1 MGSDPFLGL
10 KMGQREVFEWE
21 WKVMVVE
28 VVAEDVQREVVEGEV
43 ERGEVERVLW
53 VWTVYKVRW
62 AR

>member
-1 MGSDPFLGL
+1 
-10 KMGQREVFEWE
+10 
-21 WKVMVVE
+21 MVVE